1 MIFTILLFL
10 ILRVRNHLLLDIR
23 LIKNSI
29 KIIISLITMIF
40 GCYVLNEMILDN
52 IENLKFL
59 LKLASL
65 LIIIVS
71 STIIYLGMIFMLK
84 VLTISDLKGYIR
96 KNE

>member
-1 MIFTILLFL
+1 
-10 ILRVRNHLLLDIR
+10 
-23 LIKNSI
+23 
-29 KIIISLITMIF
+29 MIF
-40 GCYVLNEMILDN
+40 GCYILNEMILDN

-71 STIIYLGMIFMLK
+71 SIIIYLGMIFMLK

>member
-1 MIFTILLFL
+1 
-10 ILRVRNHLLLDIR
+10 
-23 LIKNSI
+23 
-29 KIIISLITMIF
+29 MIF
-40 GCYVLNEMILDN
+40 GCYILNEMFLDN

-71 STIIYLGMIFMLK
+71 SIIIYLGMIFMLK

>member
-1 MIFTILLFL
+1 
-10 ILRVRNHLLLDIR
+10 
-23 LIKNSI
+23 
-29 KIIISLITMIF
+29 MIF
-40 GCYVLNEMILDN
+40 GCYILDEMFLDN

-71 STIIYLGMIFMLK
+71 SIIIYLGMIFMLK

>member
-1 MIFTILLFL
+1 MF
-10 ILRVRNHLLLDIR
+10 
-23 LIKNSI
+23 
-29 KIIISLITMIF
+29 
-40 GCYVLNEMILDN
+40 LDN

-71 STIIYLGMIFMLK
+71 SIIIYLGMIFMLK